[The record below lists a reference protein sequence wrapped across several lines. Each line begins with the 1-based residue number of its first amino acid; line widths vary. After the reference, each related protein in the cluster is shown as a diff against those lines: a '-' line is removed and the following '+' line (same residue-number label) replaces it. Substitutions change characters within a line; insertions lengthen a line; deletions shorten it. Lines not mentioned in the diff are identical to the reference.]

1 MRKAVY
7 TSENSERLVNWKTYY
22 LKCENVKSD
31 LAFYAGDLKFLQ
43 KLLDTHFEEMVKNRN
58 LDEMRESL
66 IRFQD
71 LCYNYGC
78 LKKRVKDQLGN
89 LISMTKNTLKINPDI
104 LINEQI
110 EIEKKMA
117 QLTRDFRIV
126 EKEMLS
132 IADHLL
138 EIKKEGGI
146 TSYG

>member
-1 MRKAVY
+1 MRKAAY

-31 LAFYAGDLKFLQ
+31 LVFYAGDLQFLQ
-43 KLLDTHFEEMVKNRN
+43 KLLDRHFEEMVKNGN

-71 LCYNYGC
+71 LCYNYGR
-78 LKKRVKDQLGN
+78 LKKRVEDQLGN
-89 LISMTKNTLKINPDI
+89 LINMTKGTLKINPDI

-110 EIEKKMA
+110 EIENKMA

-138 EIKKEGGI
+138 EIKKERGI
-146 TSYG
+146 SSYG